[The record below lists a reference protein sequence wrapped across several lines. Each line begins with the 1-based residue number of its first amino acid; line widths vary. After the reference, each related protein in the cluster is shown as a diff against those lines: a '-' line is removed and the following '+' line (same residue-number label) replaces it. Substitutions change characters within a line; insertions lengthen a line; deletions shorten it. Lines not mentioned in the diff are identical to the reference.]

1 MYRLLSKLAGSLKEN
16 PAFTI
21 LSVALTTLYLALFVF
36 QARVD
41 IQLEIEP
48 PHTSFFRIYWAAS
61 DQAFSEKR
69 MAYAQVT
76 PQRHNY
82 HFHIGSLGN
91 IARIRVDPIEYVG
104 SVTLEKLNI
113 SQFAYAPIKL
123 ATATDFSPLKLNQQ
137 IQLVESGSS
146 SGLHMQTTGIDGNLE
161 MALNPQRAWAFPL
174 LKLLGMGAG
183 LIGLALIVRL
193 LRPALIDLRFVPW
206 LLIVAFVLALLM
218 ALNTGLN
225 VHPDEVVHLSAVNYY
240 ASHLLP
246 PALDSPEAASSYSI
260 FGHSRLSDYQIY
272 YQLAGYFQAIP
283 ELLNASSL
291 GGARAFG
298 LLIFALLGVFS
309 FVQRDFRP
317 FALPM
322 LVSAQTWY
330 LYSYTNSDGF
340 ALALA
345 VFSSYLAASPTSL
358 LNRFLS
364 EHQPKYYG
372 WKAIGLGMLL
382 GSLLLLKTNYYF
394 FILFLGLYLV
404 WRIAQGEF
412 PDQRQLWT
420 RLIVLALVATSVF
433 AARFVM
439 DIHANGWDSA
449 AVEKQMQEQH
459 ATAAYKPGADT
470 ETKNPMLD
478 LRDRGRSLGYLLVS
492 ARWFEKSFDSAF
504 GVYGFSNYY
513 GSKTYYDLVRYIGLL
528 LLAALLLAVIRSRSR
543 ANLFLLLIIGFCSG
557 CLVSASVWNSWTVSF
572 QPQGRYLFPILPML
586 GILYYHIRRHVL
598 ANLVEYLCI
607 FLFLLAIYS
616 FIFTGLANMSSL
628 AGP

>member
-1 MYRLLSKLAGSLKEN
+1 MYRLLSKLAVSLKEN

-21 LSVALTTLYLALFVF
+21 LSVALTAIYLALFVF
-36 QARVD
+36 QARID

-76 PQRHNY
+76 PQRHDY
-82 HFHIGSLGN
+82 HFYIGSLGS
-91 IARIRVDPIEYVG
+91 IERIRIDPIEYAG
-104 SVTLEKLNI
+104 SATLEKLNI
-113 SQFAYAPIKL
+113 SQFAYEPIKL
-123 ATATDFSPLKLNQQ
+123 VRTTDFSPLKVNQQ
-137 IQLVESGSS
+137 IQLIESDSL

-161 MALNPQRAWAFPL
+161 MVLNSQRAGAFPL
-174 LKLLGMGAG
+174 LELLGLGAA
-183 LIGLALIVRL
+183 LVGLALLIRL
-193 LRPALIDLRFVPW
+193 LRPALVELRFVPW
-206 LLIVAFVLALLM
+206 LLAMAFALALLM

-240 ASHLLP
+240 ASHILP

-317 FALPM
+317 FALPL

-340 ALALA
+340 ALAL
-345 VFSSYLAASPTSL
+345 VIFTSYLAASPSSL

-364 EHQPKYYG
+364 ENQPKNYG

-394 FILFLGLYLV
+394 FILFLGLYLL
-404 WRIAQGEF
+404 WRIAQGDF
-412 PDQRQLWT
+412 PDQRRLWA
-420 RLIVLALVATSVF
+420 RLLVLALVATSVF

-449 AVEKQMQEQH
+449 IVENQMQERH
-459 ATAAYKPGADT
+459 ATVAHKPSTDLDA
-470 ETKNPMLD
+470 KNPMLN
-478 LRDRGRSLGYLLVS
+478 LRDRGRTLGYLLVS
-492 ARWFEKSFDSAF
+492 ARWFEKSFVSAF
-504 GVYGFSNYY
+504 GVYGFSNYF

-528 LLAALLLAVIRSRSR
+528 LLGALLLAVIRSRSR
-543 ANLFLLLIIGFCSG
+543 ANLFLVLIIGFCSG
-557 CLVSASVWNSWTVSF
+557 CLVSASIWHSWTAAF
-572 QPQGRYLFPILPML
+572 QPQGRYLLPVLPML
-586 GILYYHIRRHVL
+586 GILYYHVRQHVL
-598 ANLVEYLCI
+598 PNLVECLCI
-607 FLFLLAIYS
+607 FLFLLAAYS
-616 FIFTGLANMSSL
+616 FIFTGLVNMSSL
-628 AGP
+628 ASP